1 MHSVMYVYIFVFEFT
16 EVRMCAYGDIA
27 PGRASAGK
35 AVPGKAST
43 IKVEKY
49 KATSQYF
56 NAELYL

>member
-1 MHSVMYVYIFVFEFT
+1 MYVYIFVFEFT

-27 PGRASAGK
+27 PGIASAGK

-56 NAELYL
+56 NAELFL

>member
-1 MHSVMYVYIFVFEFT
+1 MYIYIFVFEFT
-16 EVRMCAYGDIA
+16 EALYACAHMVT
-27 PGRASAGK
+27 SAGK